1 MDCGAA
7 GDVACWLAQKWETFS
22 AFLAIWGTPVWLAC
36 RQVFVSVRS
45 IAEFLGISTDKLI
58 ALAGFSFGVWRWWYH
73 RERVLHKRLQ
83 EYLAEQDRRLQAAR
97 SYVLDAIFRPGRRR
111 QFFSDPLFAVRPLR
125 SLLRRRGWDSILG
138 LGKIDTIADRK
149 LDDALGR
156 IERRIETAVATLTAL
171 RKQRASAHI
180 LKGAIASARA
190 HPMRNR
196 GQRTEFDDHALL
208 QFRTALQVLEQEQ
221 DVQAKEYEAHQLRKL
236 GHLSEADESYEQ
248 MEEFAAALTDRR
260 TRDLTLACARRRR
273 AEIAQARAIFEHRRG
288 LRGAAGSGN
297 ANLLLNGTD
306 GAIAL
311 RVPYGP
317 FREWEAIEQ
326 GEIHYLS
333 AFVYHNL
340 GAVIQAPAQLTHAQ
354 TAYKRV
360 LVQTSAWWVV
370 GSKRRLRAAAQAGLE
385 RVERAQNRSEYDT
398 DCLLPPS
405 DDPQQPA
412 STIGGSSS

>member
-7 GDVACWLAQKWETFS
+7 GDVACWLTTKWEELS
-22 AFLAIWGTPVWLAC
+22 AFFALWGTPIWLAC
-36 RQVFVSVRS
+36 RQVFAAFKSV
-45 IAEFLGISTDKLI
+45 AEFLGISTDKLI
-58 ALAGFSFGVWRWWYH
+58 ALAGFSFGLWRWWYH

-83 EYLAEQDRRLQAAR
+83 EYLTEQDRRLQDAR
-97 SYVLDAIFRPGRRR
+97 SYVLEAIFRPGRRR
-111 QFFSDPLFAVRPLR
+111 RFFSDPLFTVRPLR

-138 LGKIDTIADRK
+138 LGKIESTADRK

-156 IERRIETAVATLTAL
+156 IERRLETAVATLTAL

-196 GQRTEFDDHALL
+196 GQRSELDDQALL
-208 QFRTALQVLEQEQ
+208 QFRTALQVLEHEQ

-236 GHLSEADESYEQ
+236 GHLSEADASYEQ
-248 MEEFAAALTDRR
+248 MEEFAAALGDQR

-273 AEIAQARAIFEHRRG
+273 AEIAQARAISEHHRG
-288 LRGAAGSGN
+288 LRDTTGSGN
-297 ANLLLNGTD
+297 ANQLLNSPE

-311 RVPYGP
+311 RAPYGP

-333 AFVYHNL
+333 AFVCHNL
-340 GAVIQAPAQLTHAQ
+340 GFVIQTPAQLTLAE

-360 LVQTSAWWVV
+360 LMQTSSWWAV
-370 GSKRRLRAAAQAGLE
+370 GGKRRLRAAAQAGLE
-385 RVERAQNRSEYDT
+385 RVARAQDKSEYDT
-398 DCLLPPS
+398 DWLLPPS
-405 DDPQQPA
+405 DDPK
-412 STIGGSSS
+412 